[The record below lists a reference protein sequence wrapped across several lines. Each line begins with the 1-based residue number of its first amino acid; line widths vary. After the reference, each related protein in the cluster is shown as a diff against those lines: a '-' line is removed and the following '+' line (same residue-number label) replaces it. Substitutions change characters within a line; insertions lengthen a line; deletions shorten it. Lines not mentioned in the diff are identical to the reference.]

1 MSSFTRSGAYPWA
14 LVGIFA
20 AVQLVM
26 TAFPFTFAF
35 GGGGFLSLGLV
46 AAPII
51 GYLLGPFF
59 GTISVLIGSFLGVS
73 INVAL
78 HPLALFTPIAPA
90 ASALVAGSLRVKKPI
105 VVPLVYVAAMAI
117 FLVSPIAGL
126 SYTFLWFHIIALIL
140 SFLFLIPLFREKLEN
155 GLEMDANVGY
165 GIAVVSI
172 WLLSLISVLADQ
184 LVGST
189 IGAFYFLTL
198 GLDVPTLAGFY
209 TGVIFIYPIERTLAS
224 IIAAFVIVALAKFL
238 ARTYFDLPTT
248 PLDSGI
254 RELPAEEIQ

>member
-1 MSSFTRSGAYPWA
+1 MSNFTRSGAYPWA
-14 LVGIFA
+14 LVGVFA

-26 TAFPFTFAF
+26 TAFPITFAIGV
-35 GGGGFLSLGLV
+35 GGILSLGLV

-78 HPLALFTPIAPA
+78 HPLAMFTPIAPA
-90 ASALVAGSLRVKKPI
+90 AGALVAGSLRVKKPI
-105 VVPLVYVAAMAI
+105 VVPLVYIAAIAI

-140 SFLFLIPLFREKLEN
+140 SLLFLMPFFREKLEG
-155 GLEMDANVGY
+155 GLEMDVNVGY
-165 GIAVVSI
+165 GIGVVSI

-189 IGAFYFLTL
+189 IGAFYFLTV
-198 GLDVPTLAGFY
+198 GLDVPTLAGIY
-209 TGVIFIYPIERTLAS
+209 TGIIFIYPIERILAS

-238 ARTYFDLPTT
+238 AKTYFDLPTT
-248 PLDSGI
+248 PLESGI
-254 RELPAEEIQ
+254 QELPEEEIQ

>member
-1 MSSFTRSGAYPWA
+1 MSNFTRSGAYPWA

-26 TAFPFTFAF
+26 TYFPFTFAI
-35 GGGGFLSLGLV
+35 GGGGILSLGLV
-46 AAPII
+46 SAPII

-59 GTISVLIGSFLGVS
+59 GTISVLIGSFLGVAL
-73 INVAL
+73 NVAA
-78 HPLALFTPIAPA
+78 HPLAMFTPIAPA

-105 VVPLVYVAAMAI
+105 VVPIVYIAAIAI

-126 SYTFLWFHIIALIL
+126 SYTFLWFHLIALIL
-140 SFLFLIPLFREKLEN
+140 SLLFLMPLFKNKLAG
-155 GLEMDANVGY
+155 GLELNENMGY
-165 GIAVVSI
+165 GIGVVSI
-172 WLLSLISVLADQ
+172 WLLSLIAVLADQ

-198 GLDVPTLAGFY
+198 GMDVPTLAGFY
-209 TGVIFIYPIERTLAS
+209 TTVIFIYPIERTLAS

-238 ARTYFDLPTT
+238 AKTYFDLPTT
-248 PLDSGI
+248 PLETRI
-254 RELPAEEIQ
+254 QELPEEDIQ